1 MQDNQMSDW
10 QRRFEE
16 RGLRF
21 EEAAVER
28 RLLSN
33 AVNSV
38 EAGDFSTPLR
48 CARNDMK
55 GRSAARVQ
63 MVQKV
68 QRVVVAALPQYSGS
82 FSWKGPDVTCFAA
95 ASYAVGCVEAGDFGA
110 PLPTLE
116 MTGSGAFRMKMT
128 KRSVN
133 GKILFLKLWKMKSFG
148 NRIFT

>member
-16 RGLRF
+16 RGLKF

-38 EAGDFSTPLR
+38 EAGDF
-48 CARNDMK
+48 
-55 GRSAARVQ
+55 
-63 MVQKV
+63 
-68 QRVVVAALPQYSGS
+68 
-82 FSWKGPDVTCFAA
+82 
-95 ASYAVGCVEAGDFGA
+95 GA

-116 MTGSGAFRMKMT
+116 MTGGGAFRMKMT

-133 GKILFLKLWKMKSFG
+133 GKILFPKLWKIKSFG